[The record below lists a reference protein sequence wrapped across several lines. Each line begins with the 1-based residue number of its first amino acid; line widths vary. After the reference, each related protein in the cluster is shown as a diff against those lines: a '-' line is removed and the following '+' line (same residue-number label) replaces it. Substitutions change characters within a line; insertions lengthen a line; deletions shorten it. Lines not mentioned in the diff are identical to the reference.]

1 MHPPE
6 LVYKIIELA
15 GCGYC
20 GSLVSL
26 WGRPPSAVRRAKPG
40 SPAIRAETHGIRRT
54 MAIVCAESAVRA
66 SAAEQIFRAP
76 PDVRQHKPSR
86 EAAVRESPAR
96 ECLVKWKNRRE
107 SRRDDTRS
115 HTHST
120 VL

>member
-15 GCGYC
+15 CCGYC

-40 SPAIRAETHGIRRT
+40 SIPLECGVRGYC
-54 MAIVCAESAVRA
+54 VCVRA
-66 SAAEQIFRAP
+66 PFEQARWNRFNTNPVPERGGTAI
-76 PDVRQHKPSR
+76 QHKPSR

-96 ECLVKWKNRRE
+96 EVPRE
-107 SRRDDTRS
+107 AEK
-115 HTHST
+115 
-120 VL
+120 